1 MQDFLSISLS
11 ESWSKDFGNSV
22 SDMLFWIKACLLV
35 KFFRSLLMS
44 IEENKCDR

>member
-35 KFFRSLLMS
+35 KFFLSMRVSV
-44 IEENKCDR
+44 EENTCGK